1 MHPAYSMKTVLL
13 IEDESTFQFIGK
25 ILFRSIGL
33 STENLF
39 IATGGQDALALLDKL
54 HEDDKPLPDLILL
67 DLYMPVM
74 DGFGFLEAFQK
85 KDYRNKEQ
93 TEIIVVTSS
102 HDKDD
107 MQRIKQFGIT
117 KYMTKP
123 LDEQKIRAE
132 LGL

>member
-1 MHPAYSMKTVLL
+1 MKTVLL
-13 IEDESTFQFIGK
+13 IEDESTFQYIGK

-39 IATGGQDALALLDKL
+39 IATGGQDALALLDEL
-54 HEDDKPLPDLILL
+54 HEDNKPMPDIILL

-85 KDYRNKEQ
+85 KNYPGKEKI
-93 TEIIVVTSS
+93 EIIVLSSS
-102 HDKDD
+102 HDKNDIE
-107 MQRIKQFGIT
+107 RIKQFGIS

-123 LDEQKIRAE
+123 LEEEKIRTE